1 MKTNKNML
9 ISGFYVRESQLLNNL
24 VFIYGDHKSCSELC
38 SLIQIGVKMLET
50 STWIIYS
57 IVYGQFFFSESTC
70 VLNLFLN
77 LLYFSHHSLSHF
89 LFTYF
94 LSFNSFIFVLL

>member
-9 ISGFYVRESQLLNNL
+9 ILGFYVRESQLLNNL

-57 IVYGQFFFSESTC
+57 IVHGQFFF
-70 VLNLFLN
+70 FLN
-77 LLYFSHHSLSHF
+77 QLVS
-89 LFTYF
+89 
-94 LSFNSFIFVLL
+94 